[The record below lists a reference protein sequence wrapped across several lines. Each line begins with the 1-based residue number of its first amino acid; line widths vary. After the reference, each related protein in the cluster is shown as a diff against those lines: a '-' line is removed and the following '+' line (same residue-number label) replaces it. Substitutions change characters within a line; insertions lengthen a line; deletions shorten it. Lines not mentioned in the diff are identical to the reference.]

1 MVIKSALKVRAAS
14 ASGLGQLQGTVR
26 SQQDDGTVVVLMEV
40 ELPILPSDEIQALP
54 APMRNDL
61 VGPGVFVTRGKT
73 EWTISLGHTADD
85 QSEHVELEIEVITE
99 TGASLRRSL
108 RCNYRRTR

>member
-26 SQQDDGTVVVLMEV
+26 SQQHDGAVVVLMEV
-40 ELPILPSDEIQALP
+40 ELPILPSDEIQTLP
-54 APMRNDL
+54 VSMRNDL

-85 QSEHVELEIEVITE
+85 QHVELEIEVITE
-99 TGASLRRSL
+99 TEASMRRSP
-108 RCNYRRTR
+108 RCN

>member
-14 ASGLGQLQGTVR
+14 ASGLGQLQGTVQ
-26 SQQDDGTVVVLMEV
+26 SQQDVGTVVVLMEV
-40 ELPILPSDEIQALP
+40 ELPILPSDEIQTLP
-54 APMRNDL
+54 ASMRNDL

-85 QSEHVELEIEVITE
+85 QHVELEIEVITE
-99 TGASLRRSL
+99 TGASMRRSP
-108 RCNYRRTR
+108 RCN

>member
-1 MVIKSALKVRAAS
+1 MVIKSTLKVRAAS

-99 TGASLRRSL
+99 TASLRRSP
-108 RCNYRRTR
+108 RCN